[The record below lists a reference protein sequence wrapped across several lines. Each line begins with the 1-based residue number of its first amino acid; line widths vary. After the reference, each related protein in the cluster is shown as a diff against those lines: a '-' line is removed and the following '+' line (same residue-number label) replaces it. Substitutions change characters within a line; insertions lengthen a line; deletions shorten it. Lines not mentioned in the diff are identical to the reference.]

1 MQKLIGVLLGVIAV
15 LLGIILFLL
24 VRPSLEEGVVHNETQ
39 AEEANTAKATGPA
52 ADESGPNPIDAIV
65 ENVISNQGDAVAGPP
80 EVKIA
85 SIPRQFW
92 GMWTLNPDRC
102 GKDVGDES
110 AVDVEPRRI
119 QFWESAGEVQSII
132 FSNPL
137 SIAVTASYTGEG
149 QSWESTTNLAL
160 SGSREK
166 LLISAKDGKGQ
177 WYRRCPDAAPAAATA
192 P

>member
-1 MQKLIGVLLGVIAV
+1 MQKLIGVMLGVIAV
-15 LLGIILFLL
+15 LLGIIIFLL
-24 VRPSLEEGVVHNETQ
+24 VRPSLDEGVTRNETQ
-39 AEEANTAKATGPA
+39 AEEGNSAKATPPTA
-52 ADESGPNPIDAIV
+52 EESGPNPIDAIV
-65 ENVISNQGDAVAGPP
+65 ENVISNEGDIAGPP
-80 EVKIA
+80 EVKIT
-85 SIPRQFW
+85 SIPKQFW
-92 GMWTLNPDRC
+92 GTWTLNPDRC
-102 GKDVGDES
+102 GKDGDDDS
-110 AVDVEPRRI
+110 AVDVEPKRI
-119 QFWESAGEVQSII
+119 QFWESAGDVQSIT

-149 QSWESTTNLAL
+149 QSWETTTNLAL